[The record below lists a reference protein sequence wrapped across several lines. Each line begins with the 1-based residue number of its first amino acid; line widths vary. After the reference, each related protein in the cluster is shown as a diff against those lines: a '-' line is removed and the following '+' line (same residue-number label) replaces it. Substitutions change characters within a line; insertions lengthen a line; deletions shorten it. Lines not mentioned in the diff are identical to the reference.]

1 MNSLCRKCG
10 APLERRDSKFCAAC
24 GTPVSNELP
33 VDHKDAVDE
42 FTHHESVLQNYRSM
56 FLVSETF
63 SVSLAATRLDNRAL
77 VLLFAAFGISLL
89 VVWISVTMLRARV
102 VDFFEEHDQDGKLMQ
117 YHNLAE
123 GVAHRAGFWFFTI
136 ILPSMFALFWLSLI
150 LLAYGVNL

>member
-1 MNSLCRKCG
+1 MTALCRKCG
-10 APLERRDSKFCAAC
+10 APLEPDSKFCPAC
-24 GTPVSNELP
+24 GTPISNELF
-33 VDHKDAVDE
+33 VEHKDAVDE

-63 SVSLAATRLDNRAL
+63 SVSLAATRLDNRGL

-89 VVWISVTMLRARV
+89 VVWIIITMLRGKV

-123 GVAHRAGFWFFTI
+123 GVAHRAGFWFFTVV
-136 ILPSMFALFWLSLI
+136 LPSMFALFWASLI
-150 LLAYGVNL
+150 LLAYGVHL